1 MIFSCKPDTAPQLLD
16 AEDFKAFKL
25 AFDGYVV
32 GQKPVLDGVRYLP
45 DDHAFVSQRQV
56 IRAAGQQATLAW
68 REAFAAM
75 VSSAAKYGW
84 VDPHTQDIKVHI
96 QWQ

>member
-1 MIFSCKPDTAPQLLD
+1 MILICKPDTAPQLLD
-16 AEDFKAFKL
+16 AENFKAFKL
-25 AFDGYVV
+25 TFDGYPA
-32 GQKPVLDGVRYLP
+32 GQKPALDGVRYLP
-45 DDHAFVSQRQV
+45 EEHAFISQRQV
-56 IRAAGQQATLAW
+56 IRAAGEHATLVW

-75 VSSAAKYGW
+75 VSAAATHGW